1 MNVIRRSFLLSLLI
15 LHHSV
20 LVSAEDFPLSV
31 EELARVLGV
40 RWTSM
45 TLPGT
50 EEDIYHVG
58 AVVEFGDGSK
68 SIKSG
73 MIGPVKGGSVVKF
86 FVRTEDSK
94 LMTTVL
100 AGTHSSSASFENL
113 FEKYSNIMSMSSV
126 SAPPFSEIDY
136 LIKGSRDLTAG
147 VGGPSALKESEAGV
161 RVRIELQKMK

>member
-1 MNVIRRSFLLSLLI
+1 
-15 LHHSV
+15 
-20 LVSAEDFPLSV
+20 
-31 EELARVLGV
+31 
-40 RWTSM
+40 M

-100 AGTHSSSASFENL
+100 AGTHSSSASFETSPANL
-113 FEKYSNIMSMSSV
+113 GFRFLNILPILV
-126 SAPPFSEIDY
+126 KLFLY
-136 LIKGSRDLTAG
+136 LTSIL
-147 VGGPSALKESEAGV
+147 
-161 RVRIELQKMK
+161 